1 MSDTVVVILNIVM
14 GLSLAVGALIIA
26 AAKPLVRRFNL
37 AERQRLPKEMADVL
51 TVEETRDVMFQQA
64 LMKLKL
70 YGSVALIPGIVL
82 AFVLYK

>member
-1 MSDTVVVILNIVM
+1 MSDTLVVILNIVM
-14 GLSLAVGALIIA
+14 LLSLAVGALIIA

-51 TVEETRDVMFQQA
+51 TEEEARDAMFQQA

-70 YGSVALIPGIVL
+70 YGTAALIPGTVL
-82 AFVLYK
+82 AFILYK